1 MSQSV
6 TMAYVTI
13 REKIREERNQ
23 GDLDKE
29 TQGKAVEDTAV
40 IYNDDLTAAIQLF
53 ERKYSL
59 DDVVKAIKTK
69 SPMARRVK
77 DNKALNIYVDEVLE
91 NVNKEWLHRADNSSP
106 RCLADEIQGL

>member
-13 REKIREERNQ
+13 MEKIREERNQ
-23 GDLDKE
+23 GDPDKE

-53 ERKYSL
+53 ELLDTIKEIEHAEQGKGRKRL
-59 DDVVKAIKTK
+59 RHGVECHQDVAA
-69 SPMARRVK
+69 SPVVSSSM
-77 DNKALNIYVDEVLE
+77 ILE
-91 NVNKEWLHRADNSSP
+91 RISHR
-106 RCLADEIQGL
+106 